1 MATYAD
7 IKNSLAHFEVERMTF
22 TNPPFLRQYLAD
34 GFCKRS
40 KVKATLRSALGIQFP
55 CKIDRLVTYV
65 LNDAEK
71 VFLTLVYM
79 DEPGLI
85 STLRDGKFTDRD
97 LPVCIDDEHIFSR
110 NHGLTHRN
118 QPLWRCFNN
127 GGWTTKKRE
136 DFCNKQWAFF
146 APTLGADHAKYTFEA
161 ERPLPFVSD
170 GRGLKRGG
178 FGFVV
183 RATIPAEHQ
192 NYVKTLNRGGALSV
206 AVKVLSIN
214 DPNVTDDRE
223 QYFFQ
228 REKKTLRAMVIANKD
243 HLIKFHGTFKR
254 EIKKYNRNTV
264 KGYERGFVF
273 PWATGGNLLDYMEK
287 QPVELDSEGQILPSA
302 LCWALDQIRG
312 LADGIRGL
320 HAVKARHGDIKPNN
334 ILLFP
339 IPENQSKYRLVIADA
354 GLAKIHELS
363 TSKRSKFTTTI
374 HASRMHQPPESDAM
388 AVILSRRYDVWSF
401 GCVVFEIL
409 VWLVRGPEE
418 YKMFLRSMKGSPNGE
433 VLPFWFR
440 ENKVKK
446 LFPTVEKWK
455 SCLLR
460 SIHDERGLVPL
471 KFKPSLSKLLRLVMT
486 RLLVIDLGEKEEERR
501 GKKHGD
507 YRGTAYRADAVEM
520 WEDIE
525 KICGNDPLDFDQFR
539 VSTLHELTRQSGSNA
554 DHDLNGMPEGS
565 NNVHLS
571 RNGTSKLRD
580 QWEDVTDSRI
590 AHGIA
595 SRLKLAPPAPSA
607 EHSQLSICDQCKS
620 INFLSNEIN
629 LDRDLEAMRTGSRRC
644 SLCKVLHKALSK
656 TSAATGGSFQLFRSE
671 STWKIV
677 SSSEPVLTVY
687 SSLNP
692 SVDISSYA
700 QIGLPQLPR
709 AGSREQFALL
719 REWIRLCSE
728 THACILQGQEDD
740 KVTRMPIKLPT
751 RLIEVGEAD
760 DNSSVRLVVNP
771 PTTADDPTK
780 YRYAALSHCWGAVG
794 KDAYSCLLKINRL
807 DFETRI
813 PIERLPKMFQDAIT
827 ATRGLEIRYLWIDSL
842 CIVQDDDDD
851 WAAESKT
858 MEDVYSLAHV
868 TLAAS
873 SAPSSLVGFLER
885 PNRAFAVMPNP
896 NAKDRDG
903 DGSRSLLYVAEA
915 IDNFQT
921 HVEDA
926 VLNTRAWV
934 LQERAL
940 SRRTI
945 HFTSTQVYWE
955 CGQGVHCET
964 LAQLRNTVS
973 HFLGD
978 HHFPDGALS
987 YFKNERILLI
997 QYLYTRYS
1005 ELSIK
1010 YGTDRPAAIQSLEA
1024 RLGRTFGSL
1033 VAGGVFRKFFERTI
1047 LWQAHFDG
1055 SLARVDYS
1063 GAQNGQT
1070 APPSWSCLAY
1080 LGEIKFLDIPF
1091 GDVSWTGDLKN
1102 PLPTADYDDAA
1113 PIPNIIS
1120 LDACAR
1126 KITIKRFDIFVSV
1139 TLDTLEAVDEEFRQG
1154 LWRCITVG
1162 KDKTPNARG
1171 QAAYYVLLI
1180 RPVDR
1185 SRNIYER
1192 VGAGVLYTSEF
1203 SDEVEDVRLV

>member
-1 MATYAD
+1 MAKYVD
-7 IKNSLAHFEVERMTF
+7 LVKSLAHFEVEQVAFKNRS
-22 TNPPFLRQYLAD
+22 FLRQYLAK
-34 GFCKRS
+34 GFCEDS
-40 KVKATLRSALGIQFP
+40 KVEATLERALDNIQLG
-55 CKIDRLVTYV
+55 KLDRLVAYV
-65 LNDAEK
+65 LNSAEK

-79 DEPGLI
+79 DDPGLI
-85 STLRDGKFTDRD
+85 STLRDGKFSDKD
-97 LPVCIDDEHIFSR
+97 LPVCIDDDRVFSR
-110 NHGLTHRN
+110 NHGLTHRK
-118 QPLWRCFNN
+118 QPPWRCFDN

-136 DFCNKQWAFF
+136 EFCDKQWAFF
-146 APTLGADHAKYTFEA
+146 APTLQAGRDNPTFEA
-161 ERPLPFVSD
+161 ERPLPFASD
-170 GRGLKRGG
+170 GHGLNRGG

-183 RATIPAEHQ
+183 QATIPAEHQ
-192 NYVKTLNRGGALSV
+192 NYVKTLNRGDTLSV

-214 DPNVTDDRE
+214 EKNVTDARE
-223 QYFFQ
+223 EYFFQ
-228 REKKTLRAMVIANKD
+228 REAKTLRAMVWANKD

-254 EIKKYNRNTV
+254 EVKKFNRDTV
-264 KGYERGFVF
+264 KAYERGFVF
-273 PWATGGNLLDYMEK
+273 PWATGGNLLDYMLTRT
-287 QPVELDSEGQILPSA
+287 VESDLEGKILPSA
-302 LCWALDQIRG
+302 LHWALDQIRG
-312 LADGIRGL
+312 LADGIQGL
-320 HAVKARHGDIKPNN
+320 HAINARHGDIKPNN

-339 IPENQSKYRLVIADA
+339 DPKNRSKYKLVIADA
-354 GLAKIHELS
+354 GLAKIHQLS

-374 HASRMHQPPESDAM
+374 HASKMHQPPESDGM
-388 AVILSRRYDVWSF
+388 AAKLSRRYDVWSF

-409 VWLVRGPEE
+409 VWLVHGPKE
-418 YKMFLRSMKGSPNGE
+418 YKMFLKSMSNGE
-433 VLPFWFR
+433 LPFWFE
-440 ENKVKK
+440 ENKVKTLRSTIK
-446 LFPTVEKWK
+446 TWK
-455 SCLLR
+455 S
-460 SIHDERGLVPL
+460 
-471 KFKPSLSKLLRLVMT
+471 SLSKSIKDEGWVPLEFKPALSRLLDLVMT
-486 RLLVIDLGEKEEERR
+486 RLLVIDLGEKKEGRR

-525 KICGNDPLDFDQFR
+525 KICGNDSLDQLR
-539 VSTLHELTRQSGSNA
+539 VPTSHELTRQSGPNA
-554 DHDLNGMPEGS
+554 DHDLNGMAEDL

-580 QWEDVTDSRI
+580 QWEDVTDSEV
-590 AHGIA
+590 AHSIV
-595 SRLKLAPPAPSA
+595 SSLKLAPPAPSA
-607 EHSQLSICDQCKS
+607 DHSICNQCKT
-620 INFLSNEIN
+620 IDFLSKEIN
-629 LDRDLEAMRTGSRRC
+629 LDRDLEAIRTNSREC

-656 TSAATGGSFQLFRSE
+656 TSAATGGSFQLFRTE
-671 STWKIV
+671 STWKSV

-687 SSLNP
+687 SSLN
-692 SVDISSYA
+692 SLVDASSYS
-700 QIGLPQLPR
+700 QIGLPQLPQ
-709 AGSREQFALL
+709 AGSKEQFALL

-728 THACILQGQEDD
+728 THACIPQGQEDD
-740 KVTRMPIKLPT
+740 KGTSIPIKLPT

-780 YRYAALSHCWGAVG
+780 DRYAALSHCWGAIE
-794 KDAYSCLLKINRL
+794 KDAYSCLLNANRL
-807 DFETRI
+807 DFGTHIPVERI
-813 PIERLPKMFQDAIT
+813 PKMFQDAIT

-842 CIVQDDDDD
+842 CIIQDDDDD

-873 SAPSSLVGFLER
+873 SAPSSHDGFLER
-885 PNRAFAVMPNP
+885 PDRAFAVMPNP

-915 IDNFQT
+915 IDDFQT

-1010 YGTDRPAAIQSLEA
+1010 YGTDKPAAIRSLEA

-1033 VAGGVFRKFFERTI
+1033 VAGGVFRRFFERTI

-1063 GAQNGQT
+1063 DAKSGQV

-1080 LGEIKFLDIPF
+1080 SGEIKFPDIPF

-1102 PLPTADYDDAA
+1102 PLADYDVDATT
-1113 PIPNIIS
+1113 PILNNITS
-1120 LDACAR
+1120 LDARAR
-1126 KITIKRFDIFVSV
+1126 KITIKSFDMFVGV
-1139 TLDTLEAVDEEFRQG
+1139 TLDTLNAVDKGFQRG
-1154 LWRCITVG
+1154 LWRCVTVG
-1162 KDKTPNARG
+1162 RDKTPNARG
-1171 QAAYYVLLI
+1171 QTANYVLLI
-1180 RPVDR
+1180 RAVGK
-1185 SRNIYER
+1185 SRNIYQR

-1203 SDEVEDVRLV
+1203 SDEVEDVRLI